1 MKPEWKVVQPK
12 IVDLAGRSLA
22 SVLRAQGLG
31 DIKQL
36 YLSAKRDGIAT
47 YMAFIPPD
55 FTEKPTEAFDKK
67 YMKDLFDTGYESIT
81 KGDPWMTRID

>member
-1 MKPEWKVVQPK
+1 
-12 IVDLAGRSLA
+12 
-22 SVLRAQGLG
+22 
-31 DIKQL
+31 
-36 YLSAKRDGIAT
+36 
-47 YMAFIPPD
+47 MAFIPPD